1 LEVTNF
7 GLMKFRIS
15 HHKGKMIKE
24 FFVNQSNELADRL
37 KRHDWSSAVQL
48 HEAMAK
54 AWSEK
59 KQVFICGNGGSGGNA
74 CHWANDFLYPV
85 TKKIGSGL
93 RIRSLVSNPAVLT
106 CLAND
111 EGYDQIFSSQLK
123 IFAEKGDI
131 LIAFSGSGNSPNILR
146 ALETAK
152 ELGVK
157 SFAVVSFTGGKCLEL
172 ADVPIYFQVKDMQLA
187 EDFQSVLG
195 HLLMRSLQAEHAKQQ

>member
-1 LEVTNF
+1 MV
-7 GLMKFRIS
+7 KD
-15 HHKGKMIKE
+15 
-24 FFVNQSNELADRL
+24 FFITQSNELAERL
-37 KRHDWSSAVQL
+37 KRHDWSSSVQL

-54 AWSEK
+54 AWADK

-93 RIRSLVSNPAVLT
+93 KIRSLVSNPAVLT

-195 HLLMRSLQAEHAKQQ
+195 HLLMRSLQAEHAKQ